1 MTPSEIN
8 AWLLFYPFWQ
18 PQCICLD
25 CVLAL
30 FRLFCYGSRPNA
42 LVNVQMQHACSY
54 ILHFLTHWA
63 VNLLM
68 IRTANISHKTC
79 KFNAG
84 MTCYLQATYWNVVHI
99 SFTQWC
105 CLDMSNP
112 SLSLSLSLLYACV
125 YVHVP
130 TYTTHTTHTTHTH
143 SSTCSSEGHRPGVI
157 TRGIIGCC
165 WSSCNWTTAKTTPT
179 HCVSV
184 LSLSGMHVWV
194 DGWPDVMHLM
204 SASS

>member
-112 SLSLSLSLLYACV
+112 SLSLSLSLSFMHAYMC
-125 YVHVP
+125 
-130 TYTTHTTHTTHTH
+130 TYQHTQHIQHTQHTH
-143 SSTCSSEGHRPGVI
+143 IARPVPRKGTDPGSSREALLAVAGVAV
-157 TRGIIGCC
+157 IGQRQKPPQL
-165 WSSCNWTTAKTTPT
+165 TA
-179 HCVSV
+179 
-184 LSLSGMHVWV
+184 
-194 DGWPDVMHLM
+194 
-204 SASS
+204 